1 VKTHGAAIALPTLL
15 TALLTTLLTALLATG
30 VAAPAQA
37 RVDPNPWLQQRVLN
51 MAHSGGEREAP
62 TNTMYAFKRAVQ
74 RGADMIELD
83 VQSTRDKQLVV
94 LHDAKVDET
103 TDGRGKV
110 EDLTLRQVRRLD
122 AAHWFVPRRGTTHDA
137 AARKY
142 RFRGVRTGDRRVPP
156 GYRRSDFAI
165 PTLAQ
170 VFRRFPGVPINIEIK
185 GTSDD
190 DLASYLRTGR
200 LLADLVNESG
210 RDDVIVT
217 SFADAAL
224 ADFHTRSPQTGL
236 APGRQGITDYF
247 LYGTRPIEGTV
258 ALQVP
263 VESSGIR
270 VLTPEFVARAH
281 RDGYA
286 VHVWFS
292 GTAPDDGATY
302 NAMIDA
308 CVDGLMPARPTLLE
322 RILDRRGIERPGE
335 PGVHPCPLG

>member
-1 VKTHGAAIALPTLL
+1 VPGPRVGRVKTLGAAIALPTLL
-15 TALLTTLLTALLATG
+15 TTLLTTL

-51 MAHSGGEREAP
+51 MAHSGGELEAP

-83 VQSTRDKQLVV
+83 VQSTRDRQLVV
-94 LHDAKVDET
+94 LHDATVDET
-103 TDGRGKV
+103 TDGTGKV
-110 EDLTLRQVRRLD
+110 EAMTLRQVRRLD
-122 AAHWFVPRRGTTHDA
+122 AAHWFVPRHGTTHDA
-137 AARKY
+137 AKRKY
-142 RFRGVRTGDRRVPP
+142 RFRGVRTGERPVPD
-156 GYRRSDFAI
+156 GYKRTDFAI

-185 GTSDD
+185 GTADSDA
-190 DLASYLRTGR
+190 ASYRRTGR
-200 LLADLVNESG
+200 LLARFVNAAG

-217 SFADAAL
+217 SFDDAAL
-224 ADFHTRSPQTGL
+224 ADFHARSPQTGL

-263 VESSGIR
+263 VENSGIR

-292 GTAPDDGATY
+292 GTAPDDATTY

-322 RILDRRGIERPGE
+322 RILDERGIERPGQ
-335 PGVHPCPLG
+335 PGVNPCA

>member
-1 VKTHGAAIALPTLL
+1 MKSFGAALALPALL
-15 TALLTTLLTALLATG
+15 TALLSTAA
-30 VAAPAQA
+30 AAPAHA
-37 RVDPNPWLQQRVLN
+37 AADDNPWLQQRVLN
-51 MAHSGGEREAP
+51 MAHSGGELEAP

-74 RGADMIELD
+74 HGADMIELD

-94 LHDAKVDET
+94 LHDATVDET
-103 TDGRGKV
+103 TDGTGKV

-137 AARKY
+137 GARKY
-142 RFRGVRTGDRRVPP
+142 RLRGVRTGDRPAPR
-156 GYRRSDFAI
+156 GYKRTDFAV

-170 VFRRFPGVPINIEIK
+170 VFRRFPGLPINIEIK
-185 GTSDD
+185 GTADSDA
-190 DLASYLRTGR
+190 ASYLRTGR
-200 LLADLVNESG
+200 LLADLVNDAG

-217 SFADAAL
+217 SFDDAAL
-224 ADFHTRSPQTGL
+224 VDFHRRSPATGL
-236 APGRQGITDYF
+236 APGRQQLTAYF
-247 LYGTRPIEGTV
+247 LFGTRPIEGTV

-270 VLTPEFVARAH
+270 VLTPEFVTRAH
-281 RDGYA
+281 ADGYA

-292 GTAPDDGATY
+292 GTAPDDATTY

-322 RILDRRGIERPGE
+322 RILDERGIERPGR
-335 PGVHPCPLG
+335 PGVHPCA